1 MGYNGRRDIGRGC
14 ARAGGI
20 SVKIQ
25 WNRRDTTRA
34 VYSFLVVAAA
44 ILFYFALQNIT
55 ELRAFAN
62 TAVITLQPF
71 IFGFVIA
78 YLLNPVYVFLQRRFL
93 PWLTDHT
100 INPPACRG
108 MAILLTYLFAGGVL
122 FLFFRLVIPQILVSI
137 ASIFANLQNYAASLQ
152 QVLDFLMELIAV
164 DGLPQEVIDAVN
176 LSVESAVTQAYDL
189 AVSALPKALEYAMN
203 FTSGVFN
210 LVIGIII
217 SIYMFMGKER
227 FLAQMRKVMYAFF
240 SEEHARFLLELA
252 RESNAIFSG
261 FITGKIIDSAI
272 IGVLCFI
279 GMSLLDMPYVMLV
292 SVIVGVTNV
301 IPYFGP
307 FIGAIPSF
315 VIVLTEDPIQALVFL
330 VFIFLLQQF
339 DGNILGPKILGDT
352 TGLSAFWVVF
362 AILIF
367 AKLLGFAGMFIG
379 VPVFA
384 VIYSVVKKFV
394 ALRLEARG
402 LSSETASYADDPADL

>member
-1 MGYNGRRDIGRGC
+1 M
-14 ARAGGI
+14 
-20 SVKIQ
+20 KIQ

-44 ILFYFALQNIT
+44 ILFYFALQNIAG
-55 ELRAFAN
+55 LRAFGN
-62 TAVITLQPF
+62 TALVTLQPF

-78 YLLNPVYVFLQRRFL
+78 YLLNPVYVFFQRRFL

-108 MAILLTYLFAGGVL
+108 MAILLTYLCAGCVL
-122 FLFFRLVIPQILVSI
+122 YFFLRMVIPQIVISVTSI
-137 ASIFANLQNYAASLQ
+137 VDNLQSYAQSIQHL
-152 QVLDFLMELIAV
+152 LDLFLELIAV
-164 DGLPQEVIDAVN
+164 DGMPQEIINAVN
-176 LSVESAVTQAYDL
+176 LSVDTAVEHLYDL
-189 AVSALPKALEYAMN
+189 AVQAVPMALSYAMN

-240 SEEHARFLLELA
+240 SEGHARFLLGLA
-252 RESNAIFSG
+252 RESNEIFSG
-261 FITGKIIDSAI
+261 FVTGKIIDSAI

-279 GMSLLDMPYVMLV
+279 GMSLLGMPYVVLV

-394 ALRLEARG
+394 ALRLEAKG

>member
-1 MGYNGRRDIGRGC
+1 M
-14 ARAGGI
+14 
-20 SVKIQ
+20 KIQ

-252 RESNAIFSG
+252 RESNAIFSSFFG
-261 FITGKIIDSAI
+261 E
-272 IGVLCFI
+272 
-279 GMSLLDMPYVMLV
+279 P
-292 SVIVGVTNV
+292 SVN
-301 IPYFGP
+301 
-307 FIGAIPSF
+307 S
-315 VIVLTEDPIQALVFL
+315 TETRPL
-330 VFIFLLQQF
+330 
-339 DGNILGPKILGDT
+339 
-352 TGLSAFWVVF
+352 
-362 AILIF
+362 
-367 AKLLGFAGMFIG
+367 
-379 VPVFA
+379 
-384 VIYSVVKKFV
+384 
-394 ALRLEARG
+394 
-402 LSSETASYADDPADL
+402 

>member
-1 MGYNGRRDIGRGC
+1 
-14 ARAGGI
+14 
-20 SVKIQ
+20 
-25 WNRRDTTRA
+25 
-34 VYSFLVVAAA
+34 
-44 ILFYFALQNIT
+44 
-55 ELRAFAN
+55 
-62 TAVITLQPF
+62 
-71 IFGFVIA
+71 
-78 YLLNPVYVFLQRRFL
+78 
-93 PWLTDHT
+93 
-100 INPPACRG
+100 
-108 MAILLTYLFAGGVL
+108 
-122 FLFFRLVIPQILVSI
+122 
-137 ASIFANLQNYAASLQ
+137 
-152 QVLDFLMELIAV
+152 
-164 DGLPQEVIDAVN
+164 
-176 LSVESAVTQAYDL
+176 
-189 AVSALPKALEYAMN
+189 
-203 FTSGVFN
+203 
-210 LVIGIII
+210 
-217 SIYMFMGKER
+217 MGKER

-240 SEEHARFLLELA
+240 SEEHARFLLDLA

-367 AKLLGFAGMFIG
+367 AKLLGFCRNVHRRAGVCRHLLG
-379 VPVFA
+379 GEKVRGAAPGGQGA
-384 VIYSVVKKFV
+384 VQ
-394 ALRLEARG
+394 
-402 LSSETASYADDPADL
+402 

>member
-1 MGYNGRRDIGRGC
+1 M
-14 ARAGGI
+14 
-20 SVKIQ
+20 KIQ

-227 FLAQMRKVMYAFF
+227 FLAQMR
-240 SEEHARFLLELA
+240 
-252 RESNAIFSG
+252 

-394 ALRLEARG
+394 ALRLEAKG

>member
-240 SEEHARFLLELA
+240 SEEHARFLLDLA

-261 FITGKIIDSAI
+261 FITGKIIDSLI
-272 IGVLCFI
+272 IGILCFI
-279 GMSLLDMPYVMLV
+279 GMWILKMPYVVLV

-307 FIGAIPSF
+307 FIGAIPS
-315 VIVLTEDPIQALVFL
+315 IIIILTESPLQAL
-330 VFIFLLQQF
+330 IFAIFVLLLQQF
-339 DGNILGPKILGDT
+339 DGNILGPMILGDT
-352 TGLSAFWVVF
+352 TGLSAFWVIF

-367 AKLLGFAGMFIG
+367 GKFLGFAGMFIG

-384 VIYSVVKKFV
+384 VVYSVIKKFI
-394 ALRLEARG
+394 AIKLQKKG
-402 LSSETASYADDPADL
+402 LPSETAAYADDPSKL

>member
-1 MGYNGRRDIGRGC
+1 M
-14 ARAGGI
+14 
-20 SVKIQ
+20 KIQ

-152 QVLDFLMELIAV
+152 QVLDFLME
-164 DGLPQEVIDAVN
+164 VIDAVN

-240 SEEHARFLLELA
+240 SEEHARFLLDLA

-394 ALRLEARG
+394 ALRLEAKG
-402 LSSETASYADDPADL
+402 LSSETASYADDPANL